1 MVSSHSDQRSLYP
14 QEILVYLIIPT
25 QRSLN
30 IMSASRL
37 LSEQKAVDE
46 EEVTESEISNGKR
59 KRRKHSRDEPTLPF
73 HFKDEQTGF

>member
-1 MVSSHSDQRSLYP
+1 
-14 QEILVYLIIPT
+14 
-25 QRSLN
+25 
-30 IMSASRL
+30 MSASRL

-46 EEVTESEISNGKR
+46 EEVAESEISNGKR

>member
-46 EEVTESEISNGKR
+46 EEITESDISNGK
-59 KRRKHSRDEPTLPF
+59 KKKKKTL
-73 HFKDEQTGF
+73 